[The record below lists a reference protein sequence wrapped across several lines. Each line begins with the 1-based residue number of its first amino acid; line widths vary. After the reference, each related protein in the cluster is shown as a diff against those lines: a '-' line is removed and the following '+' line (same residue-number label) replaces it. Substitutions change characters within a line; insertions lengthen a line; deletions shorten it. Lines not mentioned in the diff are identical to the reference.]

1 MAGSGDN
8 ITIGDEALAVREAR
22 IQALLA
28 EMNVALS
35 KEQDNEARKLV
46 EENISRNREIFEG
59 FNPITGK
66 GCPGERTLVR
76 IPDCPVKKMLMP
88 TRCVKHNI
96 FLKRLLKCGTIRKF
110 IEYDLKMEYNDETY
124 QDAVYMIWRIRS
136 EEDPAFAF
144 IMFYKIQDKM
154 SGQMKPFNL
163 NYPQRLVLAELEDMR
178 LKSEPIRLIILKA
191 RQWGGS
197 TLSEA
202 YEKWMQDFRHPNGW
216 GMVILAH
223 VKDATQRIRAM
234 FTKML
239 QNQPGWS
246 LGVKDQ
252 TLKLGS
258 YNKSNSD
265 FVVMNSHNEEIGS
278 RTIAVGSYERY
289 DSMRSA
295 DTKMAHF
302 SEVAYWKKTPGK
314 EPEEVLSSI
323 DGGIPME
330 PDTVEI
336 MESSGRSSAGFF
348 PDMYRRAKDPR
359 LASAWRAIFI
369 AFFQIENDRKELD
382 SKWPNI
388 FSQGVAWRK
397 VEEEQD
403 YYALAYVFAVWLLLN
418 KDNDSFPEGW
428 QKTGRFF
435 WQLWQKGATFEA
447 INWYRYRRNA
457 YRSDTYLATEA
468 PSDDV
473 EAFRASGNLIF
484 DMYSVEALR
493 RHEKLGEKEPI
504 FIGNIVGNYEKGEE
518 AIKSAHLIDYVSDGQ
533 ILKIWQMPD
542 CLKVS
547 NRYIVS
553 VDIGGKNKTSDY
565 TVMTVIDR
573 FQMMYGGRPKVV
585 ARWRGHI
592 RHDLLAWKAAQ
603 LAHYYNDALLVF
615 ESNTA
620 ETEKGKIETEGDH
633 FGTIINE
640 IADDYTNL
648 YIRESSVDSVTKKRV
663 DKFGFQTNRL
673 TKQYVI
679 DNYIAYVDDQLYEE
693 PDKQCFDEMAIYER
707 HEDGSIGNVEGKDEN
722 GENAHDDIV
731 MSTGIGLYISQVI
744 MSPPAWI
751 KKESTGATYTMRA
764 GTEADVG

>member
-1 MAGSGDN
+1 MADAGDKA
-8 ITIGDEALAVREAR
+8 TLQEKALAEAR
-22 IQALLA
+22 LQAILA
-28 EMNVALS
+28 LMN
-35 KEQDNEARKLV
+35 
-46 EENISRNREIFEG
+46 ENIRRNREIFEG
-59 FNPITGK
+59 FNPVTGK
-66 GCPGERTLVR
+66 GCPGERVKIK
-76 IPDCPVKKMLMP
+76 IPEFPIKKIYMP
-88 TRCVKHNI
+88 KRCVEHNV
-96 FLKRLLKCGTIRKF
+96 FLKKLLKCNSIRKF
-110 IEYDLKMEYNDETY
+110 VEYELKMEYNDETY
-124 QDAVYMIWRIRS
+124 ENVVYMVHRIRS

-144 IMFYKIQDKM
+144 IMFYKIQDKV
-154 SGQMKPFNL
+154 SGEMKPFNL

-178 LKSEPIRLIILKA
+178 ARREPIRLIILKA

-239 QNQPGWS
+239 QHQPGWS

-252 TLKLGS
+252 QLKLGN

-265 FVVMNSHNEEIGS
+265 FVVMNTRGEEIGN
-278 RTIAVGSYERY
+278 RTISVGSYERY

-295 DTKMAHF
+295 DTKMAHY

-323 DGGIPME
+323 DGGIPLE

-382 SKWPNI
+382 SRWPNI
-388 FSQGVAWRK
+388 FSAGVAWRK
-397 VEEEQD
+397 VEEHKD
-403 YYALAYVFAVWLLLN
+403 YKKLAWEFAEWLYDN
-418 KDNDSFPEGW
+418 KDNNEFPDGW
-428 QKTGRFF
+428 QKTGKFF
-435 WQLWQKGATFEA
+435 YQLWQKGATFEA
-447 INWYRYRRNA
+447 INWYRHRRNA

-468 PSDDV
+468 PSDDI
-473 EAFRASGNLIF
+473 EAFRASGRLIF
-484 DMYSVEALR
+484 DPYSVEALR
-493 RHEKLGEKEPI
+493 RHEELGEKQPK
-504 FIGNIVGNYEKGEE
+504 FIGNIVGHYDKGEA
-518 AIKSAHLIDYVSDGQ
+518 AINSAHLIENVSDGQ
-533 ILKIWQMPD
+533 ILKIWQHPD
-542 CLKVS
+542 GLKVT
-547 NRYIVS
+547 NRYVVS

-565 TVMTVIDR
+565 TVMTVLDR
-573 FQMMYGGRPKVV
+573 FPMMFGEKPKVV

-620 ETEKGKIETEGDH
+620 ETEKGKIDTEGDH

-640 IADDYTNL
+640 ISDDYANL
-648 YIRESSVDSVTKKRV
+648 YIRESSYDEVTQRRV
-663 DKFGFQTNRL
+663 NKYGFHTNRQ

-679 DNYIAYVDDQLYEE
+679 DNYIAYVDDQLYDE
-693 PDKQCFDEMAIYER
+693 PDSQCYDELAIYER
-707 HEDGSIGNVEGKDEN
+707 HDDGSIGNVEGKDAAGN
-722 GENAHDDIV
+722 DAHDDIV
-731 MSTGIGLYISQVI
+731 MSTGIALYVSQVI
-744 MSPPAWI
+744 MMACEW
-751 KKESTGATYTMRA
+751 ATEKNSISMYSMRA
-764 GTEADVG
+764 GTEADV

>member
-1 MAGSGDN
+1 MADTSGSK
-8 ITIGDEALAVREAR
+8 TAQKQAIGMAQMLK
-22 IQALLA
+22 LLA
-28 EMNVALS
+28 EMNVKLS
-35 KEQDNEARKLV
+35 EEQLKDVEQLV
-46 EENISRNREIFEG
+46 EENISRNRLMFEG

-66 GCPGERTLVR
+66 GCPGERVKVT
-76 IPDCPVKKMLMP
+76 IPDCPIKKMLMP
-88 TRCVKHNI
+88 KRCAEHNI
-96 FLKRLLKCGTIRKF
+96 FMKRLLKCGTIKKY
-110 IEYDLKMEYNDETY
+110 IEQDLRLEYTDETY
-124 QDAVYMIWRIRS
+124 EDTVYMIFMIRAT
-136 EEDPAFAF
+136 EDPAFAF
-144 IMFYKIQDKM
+144 IQFYMIQDKV
-154 SGQMKPFNL
+154 SGEMKPFSL
-163 NYPQRLVLAELEDMR
+163 NYAQRLVLAELEDMR
-178 LKSEPIRLIILKA
+178 ARREPIRLIILKA

-252 TLKLGS
+252 QLKLGS
-258 YNKSNSD
+258 YNNSNSD
-265 FVVMNSHNEEIGS
+265 FIVMNKRNEEIGN
-278 RTIAVGSYERY
+278 RTISVGSYERY
-289 DSMRSA
+289 DSLRSA
-295 DTKMAHF
+295 DTKMAHY

-323 DGGIPME
+323 DGGIPLE

-336 MESSGRSSAGFF
+336 MESSGRSAAGFF

-382 SKWPNI
+382 DKWPNI
-388 FSQGVAWRK
+388 YSAGIAWRR
-397 VEEEQD
+397 VEQHNN
-403 YYALAYVFAVWLLLN
+403 YRALAFVFAVWLYVN
-418 KDNDSFPEGW
+418 KDNDQCPEGW
-428 QKTGRFF
+428 QETGRFF
-435 WQLWQKGATFEA
+435 WQLWQKGAPFEA
-447 INWYRYRRNA
+447 INWYRHRRNA
-457 YRSDTYLATEA
+457 FRSHTYIATEA
-468 PSDDV
+468 PSDDI

-493 RHEKLGEKEPI
+493 RHEKLGEKQPI
-504 FIGNIVGNYEKGEE
+504 FVGNIVGNYDKGEK
-518 AIKSAHLIDYVSDGQ
+518 AIRTAHLEEFVGDGE

-547 NRYIVS
+547 NRYVVS

-573 FQMMYGGRPKVV
+573 FQMMFGGLPKVV

-603 LAHYYNDALLVF
+603 LAHFYNDALLVF

-620 ETEKGKIETEGDH
+620 ETEKGKMDTEGDH

-648 YIRESSVDSVTKKRV
+648 YIRESSYDEVTQKRV
-663 DKFGFQTNRL
+663 NKYGFQTNRL

-679 DNYIAYVDDQLYEE
+679 DNYIAYVDDQLYDE
-693 PDKQCFDEMAIYER
+693 PDVQCYDEMAIYER
-707 HEDGSIGNVEGKDEN
+707 HEDGSIGNVEGKDAAGN
-722 GENAHDDIV
+722 DAHDDIV
-731 MSTGIGLYISQVI
+731 MSTGIGLYISQ
-744 MSPPAWI
+744 MKMQPPQWMADDSE
-751 KKESTGATYTMRA
+751 ESQYSMRA
-764 GTEADVG
+764 GTEADV

>member
-1 MAGSGDN
+1 MVDSE
-8 ITIGDEALAVREAR
+8 TIVKL
-22 IQALLA
+22 
-28 EMNVALS
+28 
-35 KEQDNEARKLV
+35 NEDQLQEVNALV
-46 EENISRNREIFEG
+46 EENIRRNREIFEG

-66 GCPGERTLVR
+66 GCPGERVKIS
-76 IPDCPVKKMLMP
+76 IPDCPIRKMLMP
-88 TRCVKHNI
+88 KRCVEHNI
-96 FLKRLLKCGTIRKF
+96 FLKRLLKCGTIKKY
-110 IEYDLKMEYNDETY
+110 IEQDLKLEYTDETFE
-124 QDAVYMIWRIRS
+124 DVVYMIFIIRS
-136 EEDPAFAF
+136 TEDPAFAF
-144 IMFYKIQDKM
+144 IQFYMIQDKV
-154 SGQMKPFNL
+154 SGEMKPFSL
-163 NYPQRLVLAELEDMR
+163 NYPQRLVLAQLEDMR
-178 LKSEPIRLIILKA
+178 MRREPIRLIILKA

-246 LGVKDQ
+246 LGVKNQ
-252 TLKLGS
+252 QLKLGS

-265 FVVMNSHNEEIGS
+265 FVVMNTHNEEVGS
-278 RTIAVGSYERY
+278 RTISVGSYERY
-289 DSMRSA
+289 DSLRSA
-295 DTKMAHF
+295 DTKMAHY

-323 DGGIPME
+323 DGGIPLE

-382 SKWPNI
+382 TRWPNI
-388 FSQGVAWRK
+388 YSAGIPWSK
-397 VEEEQD
+397 VEEDQN
-403 YYALAYVFAVWLLLN
+403 YRALAYVFAVWLVAN
-418 KDNDSFPEGW
+418 KNNDQCPEGW
-428 QKTGRFF
+428 QESGKYF
-435 WQLWQKGATFEA
+435 WQLWQKGASFEA
-447 INWYRYRRNA
+447 INWYRHRRNA
-457 YRSDTYLATEA
+457 FRSHTYMATEA
-468 PSDDV
+468 PSDDI

-493 RHEKLGEKEPI
+493 RHEKLGEKKPI
-504 FIGNIVGNYEKGEE
+504 FVGNIVGNADKGHK
-518 AIKSAHLIDYVSDGQ
+518 AISTAHLTEMIGDGE
-533 ILKIWQMPD
+533 ILKIWRQRD
-542 CLKVS
+542 CLKVA

-553 VDIGGKNKTSDY
+553 VDIGGRGKNSDY

-573 FQMMYGGRPKVV
+573 FEMMYGGVPRVV

-620 ETEKGKIETEGDH
+620 ETEKGKMDTEGDH
-633 FGTIINE
+633 LGTILDE
-640 IADDYTNL
+640 IADYYPNL
-648 YIRESSVDSVTKKRV
+648 YIRESSYDEVTQKRV
-663 DKFGFQTNRL
+663 NKYGFQTNRL

-679 DNYIAYVDDQLYEE
+679 DNYIAYVDDQLYDE
-693 PDKQCFDEMAIYER
+693 PDSQCYDEMAIYER
-707 HEDGSIGNVEGKDEN
+707 HEDGSIGNVEGKDAAGN
-722 GENAHDDIV
+722 DAHDDIV
-731 MSTGIGLYISQVI
+731 MSTGIGLYISQ
-744 MSPPAWI
+744 MKMQAPEWMAE
-751 KKESTGATYTMRA
+751 ESGEPVYTMRA
-764 GTEADVG
+764 GTEADV